1 MQKQRGITLI
11 ALVITVIVLLIL
23 AGVTVATLTGDNGI
37 FTQIAKANFYTEM
50 QAVNEQKDLSKIT
63 GFMNQK
69 IGNNT
74 SSLQVESDFLGENL
88 GKNQETVTI
97 VKNFSNTLKAEIVF
111 ARNNFGKGLML
122 DTKKI
127 WRDNMYECQDLFSN
141 DDFIGGVAKDFYYV
155 SKDSSNG
162 KENKYIYDSVT
173 DICYK
178 IEDTNIG
185 SHTVHSLEY
194 AKWILDGE
202 SMGGIGIVDDE
213 SGLMTSSDGTECY
226 EPNLNNFSYKTEVI
240 YYSQDLST
248 EKLVSVKEYI
258 KNGKQKTIDGTYI
271 FADYAQDKRKWANIK
286 TTANGLEAY
295 WVWIPRYAYKLD
307 QATKKA
313 DIIFVNLENKKM
325 DGTDLPEGYVVHPT
339 FLENNTLKGIW
350 FSKYNPSS
358 IESIPID
365 SAEPEIPDLSN
376 FKTEDTKI
384 IYYNE
389 NNLDDIKEVNYS
401 ENPEQMIEEGGKKY
415 YFYKYE
421 SKMWANIKT
430 IANGLESW
438 WVWIPRFAYKL
449 ESGTSSVILIDAND
463 KPIDKATY
471 GDTLPQGYIVHEAF
485 NQEPNLK
492 GMWFSKYNPS
502 SKEVGKTDKGEAS
515 RPDLSN
521 FNSSKTKLIYYNENN
536 LDDIKEVD
544 YSENPNQMIEDG
556 GKKYYFYKY
565 ENNMWANIKCE
576 NEGLVS
582 YWTWIPRYAYK
593 LESGT
598 TNIILID
605 ENNKPLNTEV
615 YGNSLPQGYTV
626 HEAFTQDGNLKGIW
640 FSKYN
645 PSQN

>member
-69 IGNNT
+69 IGDNT
-74 SSLQVESDFLGENL
+74 SALQVESDFLGENL

-97 VKNFSNTLKAEIVF
+97 VKNFSDTLKAEIVF
-111 ARNNFGKGLML
+111 ARNNFGNGLML

-127 WRDNMYECQDLFSN
+127 WRDNMYECQELFSN
-141 DDFIGGVAKDFYYV
+141 EDFIGGVAKDFYYV

-213 SGLMTSSDGTECY
+213 SGVMTASDGTECY

-313 DIIFVNLENKKM
+313 DIIFINLENKKM

-376 FKTEDTKI
+376 FKAEDTKI

-430 IANGLESW
+430 SANGLESW

-485 NQEPNLK
+485 SQEPNLK

-556 GKKYYFYKY
+556 GKKYFFYKY

-615 YGNSLPQGYTV
+615 YRNSLPQGYTV
-626 HEAFTQDGNLKGIW
+626 HEAFTQDGNLNGIW

>member
-69 IGNNT
+69 IGDNT
-74 SSLQVESDFLGENL
+74 SALQVESDFLGENL

-313 DIIFVNLENKKM
+313 DIIFINLENKKM

-358 IESIPID
+358 LESIPID
-365 SAEPEIPDLSN
+365 STEPEIPDLSN
-376 FKTEDTKI
+376 FKEQDTKI

-463 KPIDKATY
+463 KPIDKETY